1 MISKSP
7 IASTSARAWASSPH
21 TRARTHV
28 QNTAGA
34 RAHGARR
41 TNGATHGMIAAIAR
55 TSTVAAARGTTRSR
69 TSDGR
74 VGALKPTTVTR
85 RTTVVVKA
93 ASAVRDARVIAGKRT
108 IAQKTRRVARR
119 AGGGAI
125 EINPNDPPEEEIFD
139 MSEGGQKK
147 RWGMVFALFVA
158 FVLCNLDKVNM
169 SVAIVPMAESFG
181 WTATQKGLVA
191 SAFFWGYSFT
201 QIPGGWLASK
211 YGGKSVLFWGV
222 VLWSFGTLIAPW
234 CAALGMPWLLASR
247 FLVGL
252 GEGVAPSAATGVL
265 AKGVPP
271 SQRSKAVTTAFGGL
285 DVGSLTGLLIAP
297 PIIFY
302 LGGWAAVF
310 YLFGV
315 LGFIWGAWW
324 FASFMNDSSTDMKEA
339 PLAAGAKKGLSIPWA
354 AFFRNPQFWALTV
367 AHFTWNYFSYGLLA
381 WLPSF
386 LASAMGVTLSKSS
399 FLSILPYLSTVI
411 VTATIAPLAGKLEAD
426 KTLTRT
432 QIRKGSQTLCFG
444 VGAVTLT
451 AIGLIVN
458 ATPVA
463 AVTNQTIAIVIGL
476 LSVTFGFAA
485 FIRTGLFCGHQDLSP
500 KYASIMLGVT
510 NTAAAIASTLST
522 FFTGLFLSM
531 TGGNWAYSLFFP
543 IAVLQLVSVFVFLIW
558 KSDPVDFDA

>member
-1 MISKSP
+1 LNDIMM
-7 IASTSARAWASSPH
+7 TTTTTTTTTARATTT
-21 TRARTHV
+21 TRATTTRR
-28 QNTAGA
+28 NTGVVRRGA
-34 RAHGARR
+34 RAGAVRATATTTTMHSMPSAMAIRR
-41 TNGATHGMIAAIAR
+41 RVSRSSAGFETTEK
-55 TSTVAAARGTTRSR
+55 TRS
-69 TSDGR
+69 
-74 VGALKPTTVTR
+74 
-85 RTTVVVKA
+85 
-93 ASAVRDARVIAGKRT
+93 SAVA
-108 IAQKTRRVARR
+108 R
-119 AGGGAI
+119 AGGGAV
-125 EINPNDPPEEEIFD
+125 EINPNDPPEEEVFD
-139 MSEGGQKK
+139 MSEGGQKR

-211 YGGKSVLFWGV
+211 YGGKAVLFWGV
-222 VLWSFGTLIAPW
+222 MLWSFGTLIAPW
-234 CAALGMPWLLASR
+234 CAALGMPALLASR

-297 PIIFY
+297 PIIFH
-302 LGGWAAVF
+302 LGGWPAVF
-310 YLFGV
+310 YLFGA

-324 FASFMNDSSTDMKEA
+324 FVSYMRDNSTDMKEA
-339 PLAAGAKKGLSIPWA
+339 ASAAGAKKGLSIPWG
-354 AFFRNPQFWALTV
+354 AFVRNPQFWALTV

-386 LASAMGVTLSKSS
+386 LAGAMGVTLSKSS
-399 FLSILPYLSTVI
+399 FLSILPYLSTV
-411 VTATIAPLAGKLEAD
+411 VMTAIIAPLAGELEA
-426 KTLTRT
+426 KKKLTRT

-444 VGAVTLT
+444 VGAITLT
-451 AIGLIVN
+451 AIGFIVN
-458 ATPVA
+458 ATPVE
-463 AVTNQTIAIVIGL
+463 AVTNQTIALVVGL

-522 FFTGLFLSM
+522 FFTGLFLSQ

-543 IAVLQLVSVFVFLIW
+543 IAALQAVSVFVFMIW
-558 KSDPVDFDA
+558 KSDPVDFDAAN

>member
-1 MISKSP
+1 M
-7 IASTSARAWASSPH
+7 AATSTAAAAVRRVSDAASARRVRSARGVA
-21 TRARTHV
+21 RARAV
-28 QNTAGA
+28 RVCASRDVSVAQRVNVGVCGARVGVEVARGA
-34 RAHGARR
+34 RA
-41 TNGATHGMIAAIAR
+41 
-55 TSTVAAARGTTRSR
+55 V
-69 TSDGR
+69 
-74 VGALKPTTVTR
+74 
-85 RTTVVVKA
+85 
-93 ASAVRDARVIAGKRT
+93 
-108 IAQKTRRVARR
+108 RR

-125 EINPNDPPEEEIFD
+125 EVDPNDPPEDQIFD
-139 MSEGGQKK
+139 MSENGQKK
-147 RWGMVFALFVA
+147 RWSMVFALFVA

-169 SVAIVPMAESFG
+169 SVAIVPMSESFG

-271 SQRSKAVTTAFGGL
+271 SQRSRAVTTAFGGL

-324 FASFMNDSSTDMKEA
+324 FAAYMNDSSTDRKEEA
-339 PLAAGAKKGLSIPWA
+339 TAGAKKGLSIPWG
-354 AFFRNPQFWALTV
+354 AFVRNKQFWALTV

-399 FLSILPYLSTVI
+399 FLSILPYLSTV
-411 VTATIAPLAGKLEAD
+411 VMTAIIAPLAGELEAK

-432 QIRKGSQTLCFG
+432 QIRKISQTLCFG

-451 AIGLIVN
+451 AIGLVVN
-458 ATPVA
+458 STPVA
-463 AVTNQTIAIVIGL
+463 AVTNQTIAIVVGL
-476 LSVTFGFAA
+476 LSITFGFAA

-531 TGGNWAYSLFFP
+531 TNGNWAYSLFFP
-543 IAVLQLVSVFVFLIW
+543 IAALQLVSVFVFMIW
-558 KSDPVDFDA
+558 KSDPVDFDK